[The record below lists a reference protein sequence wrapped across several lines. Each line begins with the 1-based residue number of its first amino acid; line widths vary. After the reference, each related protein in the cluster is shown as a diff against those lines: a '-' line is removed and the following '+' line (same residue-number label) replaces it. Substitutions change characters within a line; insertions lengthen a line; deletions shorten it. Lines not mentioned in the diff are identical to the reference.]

1 MKKPALIQLVA
12 ALRISLAAAVAL
24 YISMSLGLENPY
36 WAIVTIL
43 VVEGVYPGVVQ
54 QRVSDRLWGTLLG
67 VVLGI
72 SVLILGG
79 DMRFVLIALCFG
91 IITLTTYLSL
101 EYRSRLLLW
110 RWTALHTLLVVVIGL
125 TYDTYFMTSLSRIW
139 SILIGIGV
147 AWAFHAMFFP
157 LASAIGILFTLK
169 KLIALLRTVPPES
182 DAGSRVAALAGFY
195 TAMDGIHQLLVS
207 HALEKYGTTSRAGH
221 ARHVLESLEA
231 VGERVIMEG
240 GGAQQGFTASV
251 LDALEAINPLSVPSL
266 ARVGSQL
273 ETLCAEA
280 PSGVPVK
287 LVRAVGRL
295 GRDLL
300 SMDMSVPGQAE
311 PAASDEPWAYFHDS
325 WYDGTFTNAYKAIIV
340 GVGTCAALW
349 LWSEVAWPGAL
360 IMSILVMILG
370 QFMAFTHN
378 LPLKALGILLVLNLI
393 IAGLLMMFVIP
404 LMDTTGAFFIWLFL
418 FHLLFGLLIFSS
430 NKALSFAAMTLL
442 ILINLSING
451 YLATPYAMQ
460 VTLTYSWGV
469 AGGLVLGVITAMLV
483 KPVSAQRL
491 LQKQQAAFSDE
502 MRRLDS
508 AAPNERNRLAR
519 SLRYRARMATVWWQ
533 GLSGAM
539 DRKEASQS
547 VLEMIARIPEEA
559 SASGERA

>member
-12 ALRISLAAAVAL
+12 ALRISLAAVVAL
-24 YISMSLGLENPY
+24 YLSMSLGLENPY
-36 WAIVTIL
+36 WSIVTIL

-91 IITLTTYLSL
+91 IITLTTYLGL

-157 LASAIGILFTLK
+157 LMSAVGILFTLK
-169 KLIALLRTVPPES
+169 KIIALLRTVPPE
-182 DAGSRVAALAGFY
+182 GNVESRVAALAGFY
-195 TAMDGIHQLLVS
+195 AAMEGMHQLVTS
-207 HALEKYGTTSRAGH
+207 HALEKYGTTSRAGQ

-231 VGERVIMEG
+231 VGEQIIMEG
-240 GGAQQGFTASV
+240 GGAQGFTASV
-251 LDALEAINPLSVPSL
+251 LDAMEAINPLSVASL
-266 ARVGSQL
+266 AKVGDQL

-280 PSGVPVK
+280 PSGAPVK
-287 LVRAVGRL
+287 LVRAAGRM
-295 GRDLL
+295 GRDLI
-300 SMDMSVPGQAE
+300 SMDMSVQEQTE
-311 PAASDEPWAYFHDS
+311 PAPSDEPGAYFYDS
-325 WYDGTFTNAYKAIIV
+325 WYDGTFTNSYKAIIV

-360 IMSILVMILG
+360 IMSILVMILS

-393 IAGLLMMFVIP
+393 IAGLLLMFVIP
-404 LMDTTGAFFIWLFL
+404 LIDTTGGFFIWLFL

-451 YLATPYAMQ
+451 YMATPYAMQ

-469 AGGLVLGVITAMLV
+469 AGGLLLGVFTAMLV
-483 KPVSAQRL
+483 KPVSAQHL
-491 LQKQQAAFSDE
+491 LQRQQAAFSDE

-559 SASGERA
+559 SAGGERA